1 MPRSLRD
8 QFSQRVLFIRKAR
21 ASHSPRVNPHNSL
34 CAILVPSAIP
44 AKLRKSTSLFEHQSF
59 LEPANIRTAFNMPPP
74 TAAGSAHFNA
84 PELTSGVP
92 SAPNPQEIPQDP
104 VTSEVT
110 TAQPSVS
117 SAAEASSDDS
127 FLSSNLGPDYFLEV
141 YKRRRIVHNPTVQ
154 RLSQQHLARA
164 SFDSDSV
171 RALFNSEPSA
181 ITSNQAQ
188 VDRNASMRVPFM
200 ATGFGPGVF
209 HNNAG

>member
-1 MPRSLRD
+1 MR
-8 QFSQRVLFIRKAR
+8 
-21 ASHSPRVNPHNSL
+21 
-34 CAILVPSAIP
+34 
-44 AKLRKSTSLFEHQSF
+44 
-59 LEPANIRTAFNMPPP
+59 PP

-92 SAPNPQEIPQDP
+92 SAPNSQDIPQGP
-104 VTSEVT
+104 VTGEVI
-110 TAQPSVS
+110 TAQRSVS
-117 SAAEASSDDS
+117 SAAEASSDHS
-127 FLSSNLGPDYFLEV
+127 FLSSNPDYFLEV

-181 ITSNQAQ
+181 ITSDQAQ
-188 VDRNASMRVPFM
+188 VDRNASMRVPSM